1 MNDQEHSHQ
10 IHGDGGGKPFSYDY
24 DIFEDPELCPVGFN
38 TGGNNTDRN
47 NTDGNNTDGNL
58 PAYKELNNQELN
70 NKILNDKEHSHQ
82 MHGGGGFKD
91 DRMMGKENGLPR
103 LLRRLAMTTSS
114 VSLWLTPPP
123 KGEGFGQ
130 N

>member
-10 IHGDGGGKPFSYDY
+10 IHGGGGKPFSSDY

-38 TGGNNTDRN
+38 TDGN

-82 MHGGGGFKD
+82 IHGDGGGG
-91 DRMMGKENGLPR
+91 
-103 LLRRLAMTTSS
+103 
-114 VSLWLTPPP
+114 
-123 KGEGFGQ
+123 
-130 N
+130 

>member
-1 MNDQEHSHQ
+1 MNYQEHSHQ
-10 IHGDGGGKPFSYDY
+10 IRGGAGGKPFSYDY

-38 TGGNNTDRN
+38 TDGNNTDRNNTDGN

-82 MHGGGGFKD
+82 IYGGAGGGF
-91 DRMMGKENGLPR
+91 
-103 LLRRLAMTTSS
+103 
-114 VSLWLTPPP
+114 
-123 KGEGFGQ
+123 
-130 N
+130 